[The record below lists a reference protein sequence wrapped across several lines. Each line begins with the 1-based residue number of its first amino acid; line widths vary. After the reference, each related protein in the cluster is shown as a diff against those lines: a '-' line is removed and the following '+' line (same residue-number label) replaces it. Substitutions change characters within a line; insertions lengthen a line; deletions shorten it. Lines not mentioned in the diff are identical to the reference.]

1 MTDLT
6 ENMAAEQKARAA
18 YENLI
23 NMADDYGMRDALKFL
38 REREV
43 MHFQRF
49 GEALRIVQEYQSAKK
64 IF

>member
-6 ENMAAEQKARAA
+6 ENMAAEQKALAA

-43 MHFQRF
+43 LHFQRF